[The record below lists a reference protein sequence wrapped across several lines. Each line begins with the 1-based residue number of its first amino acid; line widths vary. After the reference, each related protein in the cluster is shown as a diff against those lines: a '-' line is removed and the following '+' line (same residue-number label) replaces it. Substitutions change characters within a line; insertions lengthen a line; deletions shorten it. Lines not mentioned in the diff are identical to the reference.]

1 MRMLWEIVKIVQ
13 VGVRN
18 HCQYAKSG
26 HLVLALSCCLLR
38 QARRELARNAN
49 VRRGHGEFGA
59 FAQVLVEMLSEIRSF
74 LEFCRQR
81 KLHLTNAQQV
91 RYKVKPLNRK
101 IATVYRHTIPPLNTP
116 FLNVVQDWHLK
127 HQTLPLSRSN

>member
-1 MRMLWEIVKIVQ
+1 MLWEIVKIVQ

-59 FAQVLVEMLSEIRSF
+59 FAQILVEMLSEIRPTRAVWNG
-74 LEFCRQR
+74 L
-81 KLHLTNAQQV
+81 
-91 RYKVKPLNRK
+91 
-101 IATVYRHTIPPLNTP
+101 IATRCLAIQRQAVVDVALHELRQLLKRGARACRRAEQAARSGTHFHPWQPL
-116 FLNVVQDWHLK
+116 
-127 HQTLPLSRSN
+127 